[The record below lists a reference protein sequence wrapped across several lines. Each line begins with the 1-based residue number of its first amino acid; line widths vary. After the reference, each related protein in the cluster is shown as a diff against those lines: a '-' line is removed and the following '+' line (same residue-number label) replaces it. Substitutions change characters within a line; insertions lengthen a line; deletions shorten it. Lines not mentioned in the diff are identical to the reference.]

1 MNLLILKLN
10 KKKVSS
16 EMASSTAFN
25 YSTRLSGDTGLSYFN
40 YLMYVSLSQWF
51 FQYPYIHDQSK
62 ALSLSLQNYE
72 K

>member
-1 MNLLILKLN
+1 
-10 KKKVSS
+10 
-16 EMASSTAFN
+16 MASSTAFN

-40 YLMYVSLSQWF
+40 YLMYVSWSQWF
-51 FQYPYIHDQSK
+51 FQYAYIHDQSK